1 MLFRSKPGGVFLLS
15 PCPDVSCGKPAHQY
29 RHIVRFVMF
38 VIDGA
43 TETASPGEISAIDEF
58 NDDLARKGQF
68 VIAVGI
74 GSPET
79 AKRFDHRANGT
90 FTEDVSTESL
100 QQPGVFYS
108 GFWIVDAANKSE
120 AEQLAARASRAC
132 NRRVELRPLLR

>member
-1 MLFRSKPGGVFLLS
+1 MGE
-15 PCPDVSCGKPAHQY
+15 Y
-29 RHIVRFVMF
+29 RHIVRLVIF

-58 NDDLARKGQF
+58 NDDLVRKGQF

-100 QQPGVFYS
+100 QQPDVFYS
-108 GFWIVDAANKSE
+108 GFWIVDAANNGE

>member
-1 MLFRSKPGGVFLLS
+1 
-15 PCPDVSCGKPAHQY
+15 
-29 RHIVRFVMF
+29 MF

-43 TETASPGEISAIDEF
+43 TETASPGEISAIDDF
-58 NDDLARKGQF
+58 NDDLARMGQF

-79 AKRFDHRANGT
+79 AKRFDHRTNGT
-90 FTEDVSTESL
+90 FAEDASTESL
-100 QQPGVFYS
+100 QQPGEFYS